1 MIKREGQGISL
12 FIDENSNY
20 GLTSYKPMDE
30 TDSRYQSYCLRKKAF
45 DEDPNYTFGPQ
56 YTREETEKILHCLS
70 CKALKINN
78 FEKYCRNC
86 SDWYD
91 FYSK

>member
-30 TDSRYQSYCLRKKAF
+30 TDSRY
-45 DEDPNYTFGPQ
+45 
-56 YTREETEKILHCLS
+56 
-70 CKALKINN
+70 
-78 FEKYCRNC
+78 
-86 SDWYD
+86 
-91 FYSK
+91 